1 MPPATRTAQ
10 TVWGGDQPRNG
21 RRAGV
26 ARGRRPCARIGNDGH
41 VTGVTAEGGGAFIGS
56 GSSEALARSLMN
68 AGQLAYIA
76 FRPDGTVVF
85 ASENVES
92 ITGHSSAASVGT
104 NVLDWPH
111 PDDAERALRQMSELN
126 TLGSTP
132 GTSLFRIRRLDGWVQ
147 VEVMASLVSDGVE
160 TVIGMS
166 MRDASHQLFLEDVL
180 TKMVEGASRAELLRP
195 LCNSID
201 WELFGSKVVIAW
213 SDEAGLQQVGTG
225 VPDALGGAD
234 ADVGTPW
241 DQSRSE
247 GTARQGTS
255 ADLDEVRHRLAR
267 QLGLG
272 AYWIEPV
279 AWTTDRP
286 PATITIW
293 TEEGP
298 RATAV
303 HAYGMGLARNLV
315 ELVLRW
321 SDQADRLVRAA
332 RSDPLTGLANHRT
345 FFNALAEATTGGA
358 VLYCDLDHFKPV
370 NDDLGHF
377 AGDTV
382 LRVAARRLERCVRDG
397 DLVGRLGGDEFA
409 VLCLDIGAD
418 EAAEIAARML
428 VFLRQPYRVGRNV
441 VRISA
446 SIGVAVSSSP
456 VSEDL
461 VHAADLALRAAKT
474 DGRGRVRV
482 APAR

>member
-1 MPPATRTAQ
+1 M
-10 TVWGGDQPRNG
+10 
-21 RRAGV
+21 
-26 ARGRRPCARIGNDGH
+26 
-41 VTGVTAEGGGAFIGS
+41 EGEGTFIGA
-56 GSSEALARSLMN
+56 GSSEVLARSFVN
-68 AGQLAYIA
+68 AGQLAYVA
-76 FRPDGTVVF
+76 FRPDGTIVF
-85 ASENVES
+85 ASENIES
-92 ITGHSSAASVGT
+92 ITGHSSLATVGT

-126 TLGSTP
+126 TVGSTP
-132 GTSLFRIRRLDGWVQ
+132 GTSLFRIRGLDGWVQ

-160 TVIGMS
+160 MLIGIW
-166 MRDASHQLFLEDVL
+166 MRDASYQLFLEDL
-180 TKMVEGASRAELLRP
+180 LNKMVEGASRAELLRP
-195 LCNSID
+195 LCDSID

-213 SDEAGLQQVGTG
+213 SDDDGLQQVGTG

-234 ADVGTPW
+234 AEVGTPW
-241 DQSRSE
+241 DQSRSD
-247 GTARQGTS
+247 GAARQGTC
-255 ADLDEVRHRLAR
+255 ADLDEVRQDLAR

-279 AWTTDRP
+279 PWTPKRP

-303 HAYGMGLARNLV
+303 HAYGMGLARSLV

-321 SDQADRLVRAA
+321 TDQADRLDRAA

-358 VLYCDLDHFKPV
+358 VLYCDLDRFKPV

-382 LRVAARRLERCVRDG
+382 LRVAARRLEGCVRDG

-409 VLCLDIGAD
+409 VLCLEVAAD

-428 VFLRQPYRVGRNV
+428 VLLRQPYRVGRSV

-446 SIGVAVSSSP
+446 SIGVAVSLSP
-456 VSEDL
+456 VSADL
-461 VHAADLALRAAKT
+461 VHAADRALRAAKT
-474 DGRGRVRV
+474 EGRGRVCF

>member
-1 MPPATRTAQ
+1 MAM
-10 TVWGGDQPRNG
+10 
-21 RRAGV
+21 
-26 ARGRRPCARIGNDGH
+26 
-41 VTGVTAEGGGAFIGS
+41 EGEGTFIGA
-56 GSSEALARSLMN
+56 GSSEVLARSFVN
-68 AGQLAYIA
+68 AGQLAYVA
-76 FRPDGTVVF
+76 FRPDGTIVF
-85 ASENVES
+85 ASENIES
-92 ITGHSSAASVGT
+92 ITGHSSLATVGT

-126 TLGSTP
+126 TVGSTP
-132 GTSLFRIRRLDGWVQ
+132 GTSLFRIRGLDGWVQ

-160 TVIGMS
+160 MLIGIW
-166 MRDASHQLFLEDVL
+166 MRDASYQLFLEDL
-180 TKMVEGASRAELLRP
+180 LNKMVEGASRAELLRP
-195 LCNSID
+195 LCDSID

-213 SDEAGLQQVGTG
+213 SDDDGLQQVGTG

-234 ADVGTPW
+234 AEVGTPW
-241 DQSRSE
+241 DQSRSD
-247 GTARQGTS
+247 GAARQGTC
-255 ADLDEVRHRLAR
+255 ADLDEVRQDLAR

-279 AWTTDRP
+279 PWTPKRP

-303 HAYGMGLARNLV
+303 HAYGMGLARSLV

-321 SDQADRLVRAA
+321 TDQADRLDRAA

-358 VLYCDLDHFKPV
+358 VLYCDLDRFKPV

-382 LRVAARRLERCVRDG
+382 LRVAARRLEGCVRDG

-409 VLCLDIGAD
+409 VLCLEVAAD

-428 VFLRQPYRVGRNV
+428 VLLRQPYRVGRSV
-441 VRISA
+441 VRISV
-446 SIGVAVSSSP
+446 SIGVAVSLSP
-456 VSEDL
+456 VNENL
-461 VHAADLALRAAKT
+461 LHAADLALRAAKT
-474 DGRGRVRV
+474 GGRGRVCF